1 MKFVY
6 EAADSSEGSSR
17 HTSAIYVCIRKQG
30 PLWMSWNQIYSC
42 KKKKKKKYPHF
53 QIIKKMATSCVSF
66 FFFSS
71 FPSSFF
77 FTQKIAEIW
86 HVRNV
91 QGGRLTE
98 GVEVG

>member
-1 MKFVY
+1 MKPLTALKAPLATRRLFMSVY
-6 EAADSSEGSSR
+6 VSR
-17 HTSAIYVCIRKQG
+17 DRCECPEIRFI
-30 PLWMSWNQIYSC
+30 PV
-42 KKKKKKKYPHF
+42 KKKKKYPHF

>member
-1 MKFVY
+1 MKPVTALKVLLTTPCVFMSEYVSRTIY
-6 EAADSSEGSSR
+6 ECPEIRFIPVKISS
-17 HTSAIYVCIRKQG
+17 
-30 PLWMSWNQIYSC
+30 
-42 KKKKKKKYPHF
+42 F
-53 QIIKKMATSCVSF
+53 QIIKEMASSCVFPFF

-71 FPSSFF
+71 PP
-77 FTQKIAEIW
+77 QKKIAEIW